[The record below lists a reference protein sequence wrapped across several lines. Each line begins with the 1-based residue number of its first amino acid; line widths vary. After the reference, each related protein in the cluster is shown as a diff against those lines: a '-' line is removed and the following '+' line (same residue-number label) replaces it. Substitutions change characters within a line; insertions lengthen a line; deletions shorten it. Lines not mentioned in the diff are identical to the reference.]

1 MIASDKSQLYHFLS
15 IAESWIS
22 QYRVDIA
29 EPEFRDDPEPGT
41 RAASANEPGFESMD
55 AVACAIRSCTGCD
68 LHSGRKQ
75 AVPGVGS
82 ESPTVLVVGE
92 APGAEED
99 EQGEPFVGNEGLLL
113 DKMLASIGL
122 SRGTNCYIANTV
134 RCRPPQD
141 RDPLPGETAACARFL
156 ASQIGLLRPLAIL
169 AVGRVAAQTLLGTN
183 EALGRLRGQFFDYR
197 GIPLLA
203 TYHPSEL
210 LRDES
215 LKRPAWE
222 DLKALKAKIES
233 IHSGPGN
240 A

>member
-29 EPEFRDDPEPGT
+29 EPEFRDDPEPRT
-41 RAASANEPGFESMD
+41 QTASANQPGFESMD

-99 EQGEPFVGNEGLLL
+99 ECGEPFVGNAGQLL

-122 SRGTNCYIANTV
+122 SRDTNCYIANTV
-134 RCRPPQD
+134 KCRPPQN
-141 RDPLPGETAACARFL
+141 RDPLPDETGTCARFL
-156 ASQIGLLRPLAIL
+156 ESQIALLRPMAIL
-169 AVGRVAAQTLLGTN
+169 AVGRVAAQTLLCTN
-183 EALGRLRGQFFDYR
+183 EGIGRLRGRFYDYR

-203 TYHPSEL
+203 TYHPSAL

-222 DLKALKAKIES
+222 DLKALKAKLES
-233 IHSGPGN
+233 LKTGSGN
-240 A
+240 D